1 MPHGELLIGFVE
13 AALSGD
19 GTGLPAARAEVRHVL
34 GDAAFVDACAVIA
47 SFNAVVKVA
56 DAVGIPLEAVKEAA
70 TRDLRAELA
79 LHRLNER
86 HGIRLKRNKALA
98 SSSLVK

>member
-1 MPHGELLIGFVE
+1 MPHGELLIGLVE

-19 GTGLPAARAEVRHVL
+19 GTGLAATRAEVRRVL

-47 SFNAVVKVA
+47 SFDAVVKIA
-56 DAVGIPLEAVKEAA
+56 DGVGIPLEAAKEAA

-79 LHRLNER
+79 LHRLEADGPAGR
-86 HGIRLKRNKALA
+86 ATTTTG
-98 SSSLVK
+98 STT

>member
-19 GTGLPAARAEVRHVL
+19 ATGLAAARAEVRRVQ

-47 SFNAVVKVA
+47 SFNAVVKIA
-56 DAVGIPLEAVKEAA
+56 DGVGIPLEAVKEAA
-70 TRDLRAELA
+70 TRDLRAELD
-79 LHRLNER
+79 LHRL
-86 HGIRLKRNKALA
+86 AD
-98 SSSLVK
+98 